1 MTLIEMINDPFIN
14 AIMQGALAAL
24 TAGLVIEIRV
34 SGVDKILN
42 MILQVFGAMLGL
54 IMMFSVYDWGTL
66 GIWQIV
72 WVTSFLFQLTISWA
86 GAKIDQIMMRAL
98 NKIRT
103 KEKHENI

>member
-72 WVTSFLFQLTISWA
+72 WIASFLVQLMISWT
-86 GAKIDQIMMRAL
+86 GAEIDQMIMTSLKEIRAKGKKK
-98 NKIRT
+98 NT
-103 KEKHENI
+103 